1 MALRFLYLVFA
12 RFIGVLL
19 SLSRSQDAK
28 TAEILVLR
36 HQVAVLRRQVA
47 RPELSWADRA
57 FITALNSRLP
67 QRHGVV
73 CSLLPARYWGGR
85 QTGETTVGNRVG

>member
-28 TAEILVLR
+28 TAEILVLH

-57 FITALNSRLP
+57 FITALTRRLP
-67 QRHGVV
+67 TAPRGGVLV
-73 CSLLPARYWGGR
+73 TPGTLLRWHADW
-85 QTGETTVGNRVG
+85 